1 MPRCVSTG
9 GGEYPAYEK
18 AALVN
23 ARPVLPQ
30 PAGPT
35 ESVPANPYVRIADP
49 VTDLE
54 RKTFRLDS
62 LRSISVGVAESFG
75 RTFFLL
81 IALRGFSAPKGAKS
95 IIASASG
102 LGFLLSPIL
111 VSIVMRRRVPAAR
124 AAAVIVAL
132 GGLPLVIPLLVRNMN
147 VYVVCAVLALA
158 AGDGITVLVAPIHA
172 ANYPTSR
179 RGALVSKSISVRV
192 GASAIAGIGLGR
204 LLKNDIGNWPIVLT
218 IGAVAWMTH
227 AIVMYRM
234 PSTPLALQPT
244 DVSATRR
251 RMRLVRED
259 RILRNTLISWM
270 LMGFA
275 NLMTIP
281 LRVEYLANP
290 RYGVVANSERIAL
303 LTITIPAVVRL
314 LLTPLFGWLFDRV
327 NFFGMRIAANVAF
340 GVSIATFFAG
350 KSNVGLVVASI
361 AFGVGVAA
369 GDVLW
374 SLWATKFAP
383 KDKVADY
390 MALHT
395 FSTGIR
401 ATIAPFLGF
410 VLIEQ
415 FSVTKIG
422 FFCGALTMVGSFV
435 VIPEWIRSRRDSM
448 TTVQLRNDNALIL
461 EPTLSS
467 D

>member
-1 MPRCVSTG
+1 MNASPPLLPR
-9 GGEYPAYEK
+9 PANE
-18 AALVN
+18 
-23 ARPVLPQ
+23 
-30 PAGPT
+30 PAGLTPP
-35 ESVPANPYVRIADP
+35 ESQSYARVV
-49 VTDLE
+49 DLVSDIE
-54 RKTFRLDS
+54 RRTFRLDS

-102 LGFLLSPIL
+102 LGFLLSPVL

-124 AAAVIVAL
+124 AAALVVAL
-132 GGLPLVIPLLVRNMN
+132 GGLPLVLPLLVRNMN
-147 VYVVCAVLALA
+147 VFVVCAVLALA

-172 ANYPTSR
+172 ANYPSSR

-192 GASAIAGIGLGR
+192 AASAIAGIVLGR
-204 LLKNDIGNWPIVLT
+204 LLKKDIGNWPIVLT
-218 IGAVAWMTH
+218 IGVLAWITH

-234 PSTPLALQPT
+234 PSTPLVMQPT

-251 RMRLVRED
+251 RLRLVRDD
-259 RILRNTLISWM
+259 RILRNTLVSWM

-314 LLTPLFGWLFDRV
+314 VLTPLFGWLFDRV
-327 NFFGMRIAANVAF
+327 NFFGMRIAANAAF

-350 KSNVGLVVASI
+350 KSEAGLVIASI

-374 SLWATKFAP
+374 SMWAVKFAP

-401 ATIAPFLGF
+401 ATVAPFVGF
-410 VLIEQ
+410 ILIEQ

-422 FFCGALTMVGSFV
+422 FFCGALTMFGSFI
-435 VIPEWIRSRRDSM
+435 VIPEWIRSRRTSPSFEG
-448 TTVQLRNDNALIL
+448 VRNNDAPIL